1 MDERAPAQKSGKP
14 LTLRKIL
21 KGVYLFFGLMVLFG
35 AALVFL
41 GMVFYIIKSL
51 LRIDIF
57 PGFHFWEWL

>member
-1 MDERAPAQKSGKP
+1 MNERAPAPKSAKP

-21 KGVYLFFGLMVLFG
+21 KGVYLFFGLMVLFA
-35 AALVFL
+35 AALFVL
-41 GMVFYIIKSL
+41 GMVLYVIKTL